1 MKYFADIS
9 YHYQVTKHLNTRQLR
24 RLYDLQQQ
32 ISKEMNNV
40 NATSDNNAA
49 RGRQQTGGG
58 LDRLRGLISPAVDT
72 HNDDDVAVFV
82 PKVDQLKVTCRIILN
97 KNINSLN

>member
-1 MKYFADIS
+1 MTKYLKPS
-9 YHYQVTKHLNTRQLR
+9 QLR
-24 RLYDLQQQ
+24 RLYDLRQQ

-40 NATSDNNAA
+40 NPTSDNNAA
-49 RGRQQTGGG
+49 RGRQQATGG
-58 LDRLRGLISPAVDT
+58 LDRLRGLIAPAADT

-82 PKVDQLKVTCRIILN
+82 PKVDQLKVTCRIIFN